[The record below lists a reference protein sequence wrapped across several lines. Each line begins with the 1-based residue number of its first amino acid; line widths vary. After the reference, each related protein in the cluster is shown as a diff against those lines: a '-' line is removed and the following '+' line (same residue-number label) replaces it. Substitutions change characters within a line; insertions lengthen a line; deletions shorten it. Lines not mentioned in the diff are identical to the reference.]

1 MNKYLKAFVEEF
13 NLETRENVQYGT
25 INNYQGYVF
34 IDVYG
39 APAYQGGIFA
49 HIGGDNKAK
58 VNEFLTSKKK
68 ELKLFRFEVFEN
80 AVLFAI
86 TGFTYKGVIENYRK
100 VFAEVTQFFTQ
111 IGVLDAEYCPICGD
125 KMEEKVLSSI
135 NDVPVY
141 LDAKCAE
148 EKNAIM
154 EKRDEE
160 FKNAPNNYLKGTLGA
175 ILGGLIGSVVWIAVV
190 FFTKYISG
198 LIALLIAVL
207 ASVGYDL
214 LKGKPTKMKLVI
226 VISTTIIISV
236 VSMLMC
242 YVILASKNNTTLSNL
257 LSFQENKGAFISDM
271 IFAAFFGGLGSFMAF
286 TFIKKK
292 IRG

>member
-1 MNKYLKAFVEEF
+1 MNKYLKTFVEEF
-13 NLETRENVQYGT
+13 NLETRGNVQYGT
-25 INNYQGYVF
+25 IDNYQGYVF
-34 IDVYG
+34 IDIYG

-49 HIGGDNKAK
+49 HIGDNKAK
-58 VNEFLTSKKK
+58 VTEFLTSKKK

-86 TGFTYKGVIENYRK
+86 TGFTFKGVMETYRK
-100 VFAEVTQFFTQ
+100 VFAEITQFFTQ

-141 LDAKCAE
+141 LDAKCAA
-148 EKNAIM
+148 EKNAII

-160 FKNAPNNYLKGTLGA
+160 FKNAPNNYIKGTLGA
-175 ILGGLIGSVVWIAVV
+175 ILGGLIGAVVWVAVAY
-190 FFTKYISG
+190 FTGYISG
-198 LIALLIAVL
+198 LIALLIAIL

-214 LKGKPTKMKLVI
+214 LKGKPTKVKLVI
-226 VISTTIIISV
+226 VISTTIILSV

-242 YVILASKNNTTLSNL
+242 YVILASINNTTLSNIL
-257 LSFQENKGAFISDM
+257 AIQKYKGDFISDM
-271 IFAAFFGGLGSFMAF
+271 IFAAVFGGLGSFMAF
-286 TFIKKK
+286 AFIKKK
-292 IRG
+292 IRN